1 MSKVITTTDLTKSDL
16 QTLLGAMG
24 AEIERMS
31 QGNHYENGQ
40 ECCDASLYN
49 RLAAIIEV
57 ME

>member
-1 MSKVITTTDLTKSDL
+1 MEQLSKTDL

-31 QGNHYENGQ
+31 QGNHYENGH
-40 ECCDASLYN
+40 ECTDASLYN
-49 RLAAIIEV
+49 RLAAIIEA

>member
-1 MSKVITTTDLTKSDL
+1 MEQLSKTDL

-24 AEIERMS
+24 AEIERMM

-49 RLAAIIEV
+49 RLAAIIET